1 MGRTIFTMTDEKIG
15 PITEQPEAKPEGAE
29 IIPGPSAN
37 ANGKWAA
44 PLNPCGNP
52 MACLKVYFCLPCTIC
67 DVGSY
72 SGMNACLA
80 CCCYGYCAP
89 CIRRDIR
96 RKHGIEGSLLNDC
109 LITYFCA
116 CCALVQMSAETKK
129 GQTV

>member
-52 MACLKVYFCLPCTIC
+52 MACLKVYFCLPCTIR

-80 CCCYGYCAP
+80 CCCYGYVRKFILFIKILHIKP
-89 CIRRDIR
+89 FIRN
-96 RKHGIEGSLLNDC
+96 KLSKSESKNC
-109 LITYFCA
+109 
-116 CCALVQMSAETKK
+116 
-129 GQTV
+129 